1 MKHPCITRVPTGIVN
16 MTRVE
21 PTNTSSHLAIL
32 KYLLLSVRV
41 QTLDFPEYRVCGAY
55 AHKAH
60 IIFHRI
66 DSRRNLYIDMKI
78 LKKITV
84 EYIEYI
90 QINLYRSADTIYCD
104 IQYIMTIIIMFLLEH
119 HKWS

>member
-1 MKHPCITRVPTGIVN
+1 M
-16 MTRVE
+16 RVE
-21 PTNTSSHLAIL
+21 
-32 KYLLLSVRV
+32 
-41 QTLDFPEYRVCGAY
+41 TLDFPEYRVCGAY
-55 AHKAH
+55 VHKAH

-78 LKKITV
+78 LKKMTD

-104 IQYIMTIIIMFLLEH
+104 IQYMMTTILMFLLEH
-119 HKWS
+119 RKWT